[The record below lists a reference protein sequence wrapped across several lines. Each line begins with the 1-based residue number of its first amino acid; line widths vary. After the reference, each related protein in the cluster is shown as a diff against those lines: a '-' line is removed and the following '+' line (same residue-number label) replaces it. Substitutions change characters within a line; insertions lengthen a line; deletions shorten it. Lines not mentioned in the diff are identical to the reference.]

1 MDLAARMLK
10 TRWIVRLP
18 IGIYRA
24 GFGFVF
30 GGRLLMLEHLGR
42 SSKKWRQVVLE
53 VADREDRDTVVIAS
67 GFGRHAQWYRNLEA
81 DPRCIVSVGAIQR
94 RRARA
99 ELLGEDESRRLL
111 GRYAARHPAAW
122 KMLDQAIRDATG
134 EADPYIP
141 MVRLRLEPA

>member
-1 MDLAARMLK
+1 MDVAARLLK

-18 IGIYRA
+18 IPVFRA

-42 SSKKWRQVVLE
+42 SSKQWRQVVLE
-53 VADREDRDTVVIAS
+53 VADREDRSTVVIAS
-67 GFGRHAQWYRNLEA
+67 GFGRRAQWYRNLAAE
-81 DPRCIVSVGAIQR
+81 PRCVVSVGTIHR

-99 ELLGEDESRRLL
+99 ELLGEAESRRLL
-111 GRYAARHPAAW
+111 QRYAAEHPATW
-122 KMLDQAIRDATG
+122 KMLDQAIVDATG
-134 EADPYIP
+134 EADPHIP